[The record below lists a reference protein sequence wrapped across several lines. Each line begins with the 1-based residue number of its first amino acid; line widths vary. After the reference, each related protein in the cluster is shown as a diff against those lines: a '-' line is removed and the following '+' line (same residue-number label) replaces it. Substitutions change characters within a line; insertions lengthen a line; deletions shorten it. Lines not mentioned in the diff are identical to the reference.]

1 MLTNLIDETLG
12 AFPRVAQIGVDF
24 SGPDCLLGAVLL
36 KKKLVTTWTCFQKK
50 QFGFRRQSLNPN
62 DHIRGKETLHGIGKT
77 FSHCSRQKNSLA
89 RNHNESG

>member
-36 KKKLVTTWTCFQKK
+36 KKKLVTTWPGSKK
-50 QFGFRRQSLNPN
+50 TVWVSTAELKP
-62 DHIRGKETLHGIGKT
+62 K
-77 FSHCSRQKNSLA
+77 
-89 RNHNESG
+89 

>member
-36 KKKLVTTWTCFQKK
+36 KKNWSQ
-50 QFGFRRQSLNPN
+50 
-62 DHIRGKETLHGIGKT
+62 RGHVSK
-77 FSHCSRQKNSLA
+77 RNSLGFDGRA
-89 RNHNESG
+89 ETQMITSEAKKPCMESEK